1 MLYTNK
7 TIRKLELEGN
17 LMGPKSATEM
27 GKVLKVNTGL
37 VALDL
42 SSN

>member
-7 TIRKLELEGN
+7 DIRKLELEGN

-27 GKVLKVNTGL
+27 GKALKVN
-37 VALDL
+37 
-42 SSN
+42 